1 MHPKIYTN
9 IDYGKLTDISNISNM
24 KEDNKKLCKD
34 LCKVG
39 LCLSCFCS
47 AYLILFL
54 DVIDSEL
61 NVDVMNTT
69 FLND

>member
-1 MHPKIYTN
+1 MYPQIN
-9 IDYGKLTDISNISNM
+9 NNYGVLTDM
-24 KEDNKKLCKD
+24 TDDNKRLCKD

-54 DVIDSEL
+54 GVINEEL
-61 NVDVMNTT
+61 NMDIMNMTY
-69 FLND
+69 F